1 MSSGNATFHERNLV
15 NFIAPQLLDN
25 AAATSSWLPVS
36 NSPRLT
42 AIVQVGATD
51 TTVDAKLQQATD
63 SSGTGAKDITGA
75 AITQIAGTGDNRFV
89 SIDLAT
95 ENLDLANGFDY
106 VRLSITAGDGTTG
119 AYAAAVII
127 QNARHMPPTQP
138 AAYAEKVVVAGGGY

>member
-15 NFIAPQLLDN
+15 NYIAPQLLD
-25 AAATSSWLPVS
+25 AGSAVSGWLYAG
-36 NSPRLT
+36 NSTRVT

-63 SSGTGAKDITGA
+63 SSGTGAKDITDA
-75 AITQIAGTGDNRFV
+75 AITQIGATGDNRFV

-106 VRLSITAGDGTTG
+106 VQLSITAGDGTEG
-119 AYAAAVII
+119 AQVGAIVI

-138 AAYAEKVVVAGGGY
+138 AAYAEKVVVAGAGY